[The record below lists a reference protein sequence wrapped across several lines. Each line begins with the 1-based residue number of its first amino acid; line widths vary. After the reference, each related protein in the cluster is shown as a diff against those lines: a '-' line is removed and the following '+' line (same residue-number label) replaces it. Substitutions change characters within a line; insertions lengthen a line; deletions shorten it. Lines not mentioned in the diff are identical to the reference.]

1 MTPRSLNLHI
11 LSDFAH
17 VYGRFFS
24 SKSACVTSRDQN
36 EQSEQSSQLAKE
48 EEEHIDNGGQEKSL
62 LSGGREK
69 SSQLY
74 NVG

>member
-1 MTPRSLNLHI
+1 M
-11 LSDFAH
+11 H
-17 VYGRFFS
+17 VHVSHLVIRMSKVSKVAKVGEGRF
-24 SKSACVTSRDQN
+24 
-36 EQSEQSSQLAKE
+36 
-48 EEEHIDNGGQEKSL
+48 DNGGQEKSL

>member
-1 MTPRSLNLHI
+1 M
-11 LSDFAH
+11 H
-17 VYGRFFS
+17 VHVHVS
-24 SKSACVTSRDQN
+24 HLVIKMSKVN
-36 EQSEQSSQLAKE
+36 KIPKE
-48 EEEHIDNGGQEKSL
+48 EEEHVDNGGQEKSL

>member
-1 MTPRSLNLHI
+1 MC
-11 LSDFAH
+11 DFFFTNMCFKH
-17 VYGRFFS
+17 VYVSLLVIRM
-24 SKSACVTSRDQN
+24 SKVSKV
-36 EQSEQSSQLAKE
+36 AKE
-48 EEEHIDNGGQEKSL
+48 EEEHIDNGGQERSL